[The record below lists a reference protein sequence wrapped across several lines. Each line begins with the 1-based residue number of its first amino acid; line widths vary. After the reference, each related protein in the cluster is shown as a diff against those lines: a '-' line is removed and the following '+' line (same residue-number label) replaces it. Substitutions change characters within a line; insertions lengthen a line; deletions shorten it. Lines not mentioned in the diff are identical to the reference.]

1 MNTGNIQQTN
11 NFIEEGI
18 PTVLPVADEKYSN
31 IQIID
36 QKINQY
42 KDSPFGSRKQQ
53 RKNIVNEGGSSIK
66 QSNQTNVNP
75 QFSVNIPQNVNKNN
89 KLNRMITYI
98 SEPYYQANKNYKKM
112 KTQPNVKPKM
122 HFQKNI
128 SQKPQI
134 VNAPQTNQINNNQ
147 IIQENIQEQVI
158 DNNSINANSNMIP
171 QQDFPKTTNQSI
183 EQNKSVR
190 SSGNRVQHKI
200 QNRQKYHEENIYQ
213 ISNEDPNN
221 PNEKKTRKIKVEI
234 TREQSINSNDTYDY
248 DNGLKY
254 INRKTVP
261 KELNESNLSNVSFIN
276 RNFKNSIRYKYA

>member
-42 KDSPFGSRKQQ
+42 NNSQFEPRKQQ
-53 RKNIVNEGGSSIK
+53 RKNIVNEGGSSI
-66 QSNQTNVNP
+66 NQNNQNNVNP

-128 SQKPQI
+128 SQNPQI

-158 DNNSINANSNMIP
+158 DNNNVNVNTNMIP
-171 QQDFPKTTNQSI
+171 QQDFTNATNQII
-183 EQNKSVR
+183 EQNNSIKN
-190 SSGNRVQHKI
+190 SGENNNNNIQNRVQHKI

-234 TREQSINSNDTYDY
+234 TREQSINSNDTNDY

-254 INRKTVP
+254 INKKTVP
-261 KELNESNLSNVSFIN
+261 KELNKSN
-276 RNFKNSIRYKYA
+276 